1 MEMVLMKKE
10 PDIVKELRNQE
21 KLGLLKG
28 QTPTNFKGLKPL
40 EIIKYHD
47 SIDNNIVSQDCREIE
62 NTNHT
67 NEKIYRQ
74 LELIN
79 SLNYRAN
86 HGASL
91 KEIISIINEKTAKLF
106 SSNGA
111 SIYLL
116 SEDRRFLNLKNI
128 NIKKSQEKQIEKLIG
143 KNIQSIK
150 IPLTENSYYS
160 KLLEVQKPCII
171 NDHKIISTLASECTS
186 NKIIKKLI
194 HNIFKIIDIKSV
206 MFVPLIFNNEL
217 LGLIDISRNS
227 AFDENELKTFET
239 ISGHLSVILKRKISE
254 ERLQN
259 IIKHSDEVYY
269 IHDINQNLSYVSP
282 QCEKIFGYTS
292 EEMMI
297 KWTSIITDNPMNEI
311 GLEKT
316 NKAIVTGE
324 KQDNYFLEA
333 IRKDGEKII
342 VKINESPIKD
352 ENGIVVGITGSVKDV
367 TETWKSNEQLNI
379 LSIVMEQSPNSIGI
393 LDDKGIVKY
402 VNPKLLEIYE
412 LKREDVIGKNWE
424 SWVSKESDLRKNISD
439 IKETVLE
446 KGMTWTGEVSDSDKN
461 GNLLWREATISPIK
475 DKNSNIVNIAY
486 ISRDITDRKKIE
498 NVLKDSKNHFQN
510 LFNNLVDPAVIVDS
524 KGVFLDITKKVEE
537 LTGYKREDLLG
548 KNFLRTK
555 LLTSKS
561 KRLLIKN
568 LVKRMAGMH
577 IPPYTINVLTKD
589 GIILPCELNAEKID
603 YMGKTADMVIFR
615 DIRERKKFEKAIK
628 ENEEKFRNI
637 FENASD
643 GIIYLDKSGKI
654 LDVNNKAIE
663 FFGGAKSELIG
674 QDFTKLNIFNPGD
687 IPKLMTNLVKILRH
701 KYTSLEIKIKNKLGI
716 EIYLDCSVKS
726 MKLADGKSAILVIA
740 RDVTERIKVQEKDRF
755 VKNIFK
761 GIQDGISIIDPD
773 LNIIMTNEWIEK
785 RHKDKTPIIGK
796 KCYKVYQN
804 RDSVCPWCPTIKTIK
819 TGESLTEVVSVDF
832 PEGGSWDCQLST
844 YPYYDENGNIK
855 GAIEFVKDVTE
866 LKSIQKKLSESEEIY
881 KLLFNSIND
890 SILILDYKHNKFMDV
905 NKIACNRYGYTYEE
919 FINMSPS
926 DLDCTNDT
934 KKIKER
940 IEKTIKEKKN
950 IFEVVHKSKSGEKL
964 YIEVNARLISYKGK
978 SVIIAVNRDITE
990 RKQNEEILK
999 QSEEKYRTI
1008 FENVNDAIA
1017 YFDEFGNILDVN
1029 SRNEELFGRKK
1040 EKIIGKNFLK
1050 IGLFQQEDIPRVID
1064 LYKDLVKK
1072 GKPAINVELDI
1083 LHNDGNIINTELNTR
1098 VIKKEGKNFG
1108 FLSMIRDVTE
1118 QKKARD
1124 KIKESEERYNSLFN
1138 RSLLWVYIHD
1148 FNGNFIDA
1156 NKTAL
1161 DSLGYKREDIKTLNF
1176 TDILYDE
1183 DIKKANE
1190 ITKEIIENGFQKKPE
1205 IYKIKTKSGEIKIVE
1220 VEGHLLY
1227 RDNKP
1232 YAVQG
1237 VARDITQQKNMEI
1250 KLIDSE
1256 ERLRILFENAPD
1268 AIYTNDLKGNFIEGN
1283 KVAEKLTGY
1292 KKEELIGKS
1301 LVNLNLL
1308 QKSQIPKAIKLLSK
1322 NALGKPTGP
1331 DDFVLINKYGKKIPI
1346 EISTFPVKIKKKKI
1360 VLGIARDI
1368 SERKRAE
1375 DKFKILFET
1384 SRDSIMT
1391 LEPPSWK
1398 FKSANRSTLEL
1409 FNANNENEFTSKCFW
1424 DVSPN
1429 IQSDGSPS
1437 SKKAK
1442 MMINKA
1448 MNEGSN
1454 FFEWTHRTLNGKK
1467 FPATVLLT
1475 RVDIEEGKP
1484 FLQATIRDISE
1495 QKKAEEKIKKQNIKM
1510 KKLDKIKSDFLNI
1523 TSHELRTPMSAIK
1536 GYIQMIIDKTLGDIN
1551 EEQINALKV
1560 VLRNSNRLDNLIQDI
1575 LDLSRLESGTLKFI
1589 AESSDIKQLA
1599 KDAIE
1604 TMQSFALSKNMKI
1617 EAHIE
1622 DNIPKMKIDQERI
1635 KQVLIN
1641 LLNNAIKF
1649 SPNGSTINIRV
1660 KKQKKD
1666 VLFEIQDFGRG
1677 IPMIKQSK
1685 IFDTFYQVEGGMDR
1699 KFGGAGLGLS
1709 ISRGIVLAHGGKI
1722 YLESAEGK
1730 GSTFSFTIPKK
1741 PVENMEGRFKE
1752 VDIFKLENNNDI
1764 KKRYKEKNTY
1774 RNGV

>member
-1 MEMVLMKKE
+1 MVLMRKE

-28 QTPTNFKGLKPL
+28 QTNTNFIGLKSV
-40 EIIKYHD
+40 EKINYHD
-47 SIDNNIVSQDCREIE
+47 SIDNNLDSQVYIE
-62 NTNHT
+62 NENINNS
-67 NEKIYRQ
+67 NEKIYSQ

-79 SLNYRAN
+79 SINYHAN

-91 KEIISIINEKTAKLF
+91 EEIIRIITEKTAKLF

-116 SEDRRFLNLKNI
+116 SEDKKFLNLKNL
-128 NIKKSQEKQIEKLIG
+128 NIKKSHKKQIEKLIG
-143 KNIQSIK
+143 ENIPSIK
-150 IPLTENSYYS
+150 IPLIENSYYS
-160 KLLEVQKPCII
+160 KLVEIRKPCII
-171 NDHKIISTLASECTS
+171 NDQKIISTLACEFTS

-194 HNIFKIIDIKSV
+194 PKIFKIINIKSV
-206 MFVPLIFNNEL
+206 MCVPLIFNNEL
-217 LGLIDISRNS
+217 LGLIDISRS
-227 AFDENELKTFET
+227 SDFDGNELKTFEA
-239 ISGHLSVILKRKISE
+239 ISGHLSVIIKRKISE
-254 ERLQN
+254 QRLHN

-269 IHDINQNLSYVSP
+269 IHDKNQNLSYVSP
-282 QCEKIFGYTS
+282 QCEKVFGYS
-292 EEMMI
+292 PEEMMI

-311 GLEKT
+311 GLKKT
-316 NKAIVTGE
+316 NKAIETGE

-333 IRKDGEKII
+333 IRKDGKKII

-352 ENGIVVGITGSVKDV
+352 ENGIVVGITGSVKNV
-367 TETWKSNEQLNI
+367 TDTWNSNEQLNI

-393 LDDKGIVKY
+393 LDVKGIVKY

-412 LKREDVIGKNWE
+412 LKKEDVIGKNWE
-424 SWVSKESDLRKNISD
+424 SWVSKESDLRKNIND

-446 KGMTWTGEVSDSDKN
+446 KAMTWTGEVSDSDKN
-461 GNLLWREATISPIK
+461 GNLLWREANVSPIK
-475 DKNSNIVNIAY
+475 DKNGNIVNIAY
-486 ISRDITDRKKIE
+486 ISRDITDRKKVE
-498 NVLKDSKNHFQN
+498 NVLKDSKKHFQD

-524 KGVFLDITKKVEE
+524 KGVFLEVTKKVEE
-537 LTGYKREDLLG
+537 LTGYKREELLG
-548 KNFLRTK
+548 KNFLKTR
-555 LLTSKS
+555 LLTNKS

-568 LVKRMAGMH
+568 LVKRMAGIH
-577 IPPYTINVLTKD
+577 IPPYTVNILTKD
-589 GIILPCELNAEKID
+589 GVILPCELNAEKID

-615 DIRERKKFEKAIK
+615 DIRERKKFEKAIR

-654 LDVNNKAIE
+654 LDVNNKAME
-663 FFGGAKSELIG
+663 FFGGGKSDLIG
-674 QDFTKLNIFNPGD
+674 QDFTKLNIFNPKD
-687 IPKLMTNLVKILRH
+687 ISKLMSNLVKIL
-701 KYTSLEIKIKNKLGI
+701 KQKNTSLELKIKNKLGK
-716 EIYLDCSVKS
+716 EIYLDCSAKS

-755 VKNIFK
+755 VKNIFR

-804 RDSVCPWCPTIKTIK
+804 RDSICPWCPTIKTIK

-890 SILILDYKHNKFMDV
+890 SILILDYEHDRFIDV
-905 NKIACNRYGYTYEE
+905 NKVACNKYGYTYEE
-919 FINMSPS
+919 FLDMSPS
-926 DLDCTNDT
+926 DLDCIDDA
-934 KKIKER
+934 KKIRDR
-940 IEKTIKEKKN
+940 IEKTIKEKKH
-950 IFEVVHKSKSGEKL
+950 IFDVVHKTKYGERL
-964 YIEVNARLISYKGK
+964 YVEVNARQINYKGK
-978 SVIIAVNRDITE
+978 PAIIAVNRDITE
-990 RKQNEEILK
+990 RKQDEEILK

-1040 EKIIGKNFLK
+1040 EELIGKNFLK
-1050 IGLFQQEDIPRVID
+1050 IGLFKEKDLQRVID
-1064 LYKDLVKK
+1064 LYKDLVSK
-1072 GKPAINVELDI
+1072 GKPAINVDLDI
-1083 LHNDGNIINTELNTR
+1083 IHSNGNVIKTELNTR
-1098 VIKKEGKNFG
+1098 VIKKDGENFG

-1118 QKKARD
+1118 QKKARE
-1124 KIKESEERYNSLFN
+1124 KIKESDERYNSLFN

-1156 NKTAL
+1156 NKTVL
-1161 DSLGYKREDIKTLNF
+1161 DSLGYNKEEIKTLNF
-1176 TDILYDE
+1176 SNILFDK

-1190 ITKEIIENGFQKKPE
+1190 ITKEVIENGFQKKPE
-1205 IYKIKTKSGEIKIVE
+1205 IYKIKTKSGEIKTVE

-1227 RDNKP
+1227 RDKKP

-1237 VARDITQQKNMEI
+1237 VARDITQQKNIEI
-1250 KLIDSE
+1250 KLMDSE

-1268 AIYTNDLKGNFIEGN
+1268 AIYTNDLKGNFIDGN

-1301 LVNLNLL
+1301 LIKLNLL
-1308 QKSQIPKAIKLLSK
+1308 QKSQIPKAVKLLSK
-1322 NALGKPTGP
+1322 NAIGKPTGP

-1368 SERKRAE
+1368 SERKKAQE
-1375 DKFKILFET
+1375 KFKILFET

-1398 FKSANRSTLEL
+1398 FTSANRSTLDL
-1409 FNANNENEFTSKCFW
+1409 FDANNENEFTSKCFW

-1442 MMINKA
+1442 IMINKA

-1454 FFEWTHRTLNGKK
+1454 FFEWTHRTLNGIK

-1551 EEQINALKV
+1551 DDQINALNV

-1589 AESSDIKQLA
+1589 AESSDIKQLV
-1599 KDAIE
+1599 KDSIE
-1604 TMQSFALSKNMKI
+1604 TMQSFALSKNMNI

-1635 KQVLIN
+1635 KQVFIN

-1649 SPNGSTINIRV
+1649 SPDGSTIDIRV

-1677 IPMIKQSK
+1677 IPKKKQNK

-1709 ISRGIVLAHGGKI
+1709 ISRGIVLAHGGEI
-1722 YLESAEGK
+1722 YLDSFEGK
-1730 GSTFSFTIPKK
+1730 GSTFSFTLPKK
-1741 PVENMEGRFKE
+1741 PVKDMEGRFKE
-1752 VDIFKLENNNDI
+1752 VDIFKLENNNET

-1774 RNGV
+1774 RKGV